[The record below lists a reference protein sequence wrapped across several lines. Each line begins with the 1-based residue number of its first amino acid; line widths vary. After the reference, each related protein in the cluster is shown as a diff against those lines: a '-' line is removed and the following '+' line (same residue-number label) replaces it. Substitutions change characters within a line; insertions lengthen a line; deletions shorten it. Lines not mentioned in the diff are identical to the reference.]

1 MKTLLLGV
9 ASSIALFSSAF
20 AATSASP
27 LMGPVH
33 QFADNFNKGDLK
45 AAMAAFAPGSISIID
60 EVAPFTWT
68 GPGAVQDWA
77 QSLTANDAKAGITNE
92 NVTLGALTRSIIEGD
107 RGYAVVAVTYS
118 YKQKGKAMREPAS
131 MVFSLVNGADGWKI
145 NGWTWTGT
153 VPQPVGK

>member
-9 ASSIALFSSAF
+9 ASVIALISPAH
-20 AATSASP
+20 AAAPASP

-33 QFADNFNKGDLK
+33 QFIDSFDKGDLK
-45 AAMAAFAPGSISIID
+45 GASAAFAPGSISIID
-60 EVAPFTWT
+60 EVAPFAWT
-68 GPGAVQDWA
+68 GPGAVQAWA

-92 NVTLGALTRSIIEGD
+92 NVALGALTHSVIEGD

-118 YKQKGKAMREPAS
+118 YKEKGKAMREPAS
-131 MVFSLVNGADGWKI
+131 MVFSLEKDAGAWKI

-153 VPQPVGK
+153 VPKPAGK